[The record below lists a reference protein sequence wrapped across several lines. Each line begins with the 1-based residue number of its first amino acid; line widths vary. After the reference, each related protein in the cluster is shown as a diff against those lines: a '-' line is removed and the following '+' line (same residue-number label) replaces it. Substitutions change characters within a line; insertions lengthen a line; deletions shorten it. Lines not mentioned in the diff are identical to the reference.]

1 MKYRAFEKPVL
12 LKKKEKFRHFEISVA
27 LANITSRK
35 SSEIESR
42 VFYSFHCKNMA
53 QRQSRRLRG
62 LDAEIVPETA
72 RDKHC
77 VFCLTDENHGFNII
91 GGNVLRFPCCKKFA
105 HRSCQRE
112 WERNSPLC
120 PHCRRKLGDEL
131 PPVELTEPRN
141 REVSPRQR
149 AINALQE
156 AIQDREGLEQRIN
169 AVSLTF
175 YIYTC
180 QF

>member
-1 MKYRAFEKPVL
+1 MFSEPIRIVQRSVEPIGLVHYGGMNGGVVFEIPVL
-12 LKKKEKFRHFEISVA
+12 LKKNCHFEISVA

-35 SSEIESR
+35 SSEIKSR

-112 WERNSPLC
+112 WERNSP
-120 PHCRRKLGDEL
+120 
-131 PPVELTEPRN
+131 
-141 REVSPRQR
+141 VSPLPKKTR
-149 AINALQE
+149 
-156 AIQDREGLEQRIN
+156 
-169 AVSLTF
+169 
-175 YIYTC
+175 
-180 QF
+180 